1 MIKLCSSFLKADKSG
16 PEIDQAC
23 NSCCIPGFCASI
35 VLAFISGV
43 ELFDYVV
50 DGRGGGG
57 GLREPGWGRKPNGG
71 YGLKMGES
79 NPQDVVGVTQLC
91 RISRGESL
99 FSLEFLRI
107 KWQIYK
113 FKSLQPCTY
122 DLTDG
127 PGSRGSDKL

>member
-16 PEIDQAC
+16 TEIDQAC

-57 GLREPGWGRKPNGG
+57 GSERAWLGEKAKWWIWSQDGG
-71 YGLKMGES
+71 IKL
-79 NPQDVVGVTQLC
+79 
-91 RISRGESL
+91 SRRCGCHTIVQN
-99 FSLEFLRI
+99 F
-107 KWQIYK
+107 
-113 FKSLQPCTY
+113 
-122 DLTDG
+122 
-127 PGSRGSDKL
+127 

>member
-16 PEIDQAC
+16 TEIDQAC

-57 GLREPGWGRKPNGG
+57 
-71 YGLKMGES
+71 
-79 NPQDVVGVTQLC
+79 
-91 RISRGESL
+91 I
-99 FSLEFLRI
+99 
-107 KWQIYK
+107 
-113 FKSLQPCTY
+113 
-122 DLTDG
+122 
-127 PGSRGSDKL
+127 